1 MIFQKMDKKTN
12 KMKQK
17 TKLEPSNDELV
28 NLDEIGQINKIEVS
42 VDGRPLPLKI
52 GDKLEFPIGNPIL
65 KTITA
70 IQINE
75 NGIESYLLE
84 WFEDDSFK
92 QYWISMTEIKIL
104 KENIKKHQV
113 IGLSQQV

>member
-1 MIFQKMDKKTN
+1 MICMMEKKT

-17 TKLEPSNDELV
+17 TKLEPGNDELV
-28 NLDEIGQINKIEVS
+28 NLDEIGKINKIEVS
-42 VDGRPLPLKI
+42 VDGKALPLKI

-65 KTITA
+65 KTIAA

-92 QYWISMTEIKIL
+92 QYWISMTELKIL
-104 KENIKKHQV
+104 KENIKQHQA